1 MSRDNSSKRMFADNQ
16 NKYDAL
22 MWERRY
28 NTCFETRDKL
38 HKQLDECVDM
48 LDRILLH
55 VDVGYTNPS
64 METEIKEFL
73 KKIR

>member
-1 MSRDNSSKRMFADNQ
+1 MPRDKSSKRMFAKWD
-16 NKYDAL
+16 KEDAL

-38 HKQLDECVDM
+38 HKQLDECVDI

>member
-1 MSRDNSSKRMFADNQ
+1 MPRDNKSKRMYNSPT
-16 NKYDAL
+16 
-22 MWERRY
+22 RRKQIHEDIIRVLKIEK
-28 NTCFETRDKL
+28 TKL

>member
-1 MSRDNSSKRMFADNQ
+1 MPRDNKSKRMYNSPTRGNQ
-16 NKYDAL
+16 IHEDIIRVLKI
-22 MWERRY
+22 EK
-28 NTCFETRDKL
+28 TKL
-38 HKQLDECVDM
+38 SEQLDECVDM

-55 VDVGYTNPS
+55 VDIGYTNPS